1 MPIRQPEL
9 LSASH
14 YRRPVGVATGG
25 AMADTHKAI
34 IFNAAR
40 QECRAFVKHFP
51 SSQPRSLFNEWFG
64 YCLMAALGVPQ
75 PAAAIMPAPRL
86 GNTPSQIEWA
96 FVSFMPTPVC
106 EGTPKEIYNLSD
118 ATQFKAIADRLMQCH
133 AFAGMVAADQLCM
146 NNDRNIGNI
155 VFTGAKSFVVI
166 DHNQILGGN
175 SWQRDDLL
183 KPTEWVRSVPIDL
196 CSQCSTIHKSTA
208 NALVASAEVTAEALW
223 GCFAELQNALTQ
235 SNPADANL
243 ALNAVWWRSLQ
254 LADWFKQ
261 KLNVML

>member
-9 LSASH
+9 LPHAH
-14 YRRPVGVATGG
+14 YRRPIGRATGG
-25 AMADTHKAI
+25 QMADTHQAI
-34 IFNAAR
+34 ILNAAK

-51 SSQPRSLFNEWFG
+51 ISQPRSLFNEWFG

-86 GNTPSQIEWA
+86 GAPGILEWA

-106 EGTPKEIYNLSD
+106 EGTPKEIYNLND
-118 ATQFKAIADRLMQCH
+118 ATHFKAIADRLMQCH

-146 NNDRNIGNI
+146 NNDRNIGNL
-155 VFTGAKSFVVI
+155 VFTGPKTFVVI

-175 SWQRDDLL
+175 SWQRNDLL
-183 KPTEWVRSVPIDL
+183 RPTQWVHSVPIDL
-196 CSQCSTIHKSTA
+196 CSKCSTISKGTA
-208 NALVASAEVTAEALW
+208 NALVASAEIKSEALW
-223 GCFAELQNALTQ
+223 ACYAELHEALTL
-235 SNPADANL
+235 SDRENASL
-243 ALNAVWWRSLQ
+243 ALNAVWWRSLE

-261 KLNVML
+261 KLHLML